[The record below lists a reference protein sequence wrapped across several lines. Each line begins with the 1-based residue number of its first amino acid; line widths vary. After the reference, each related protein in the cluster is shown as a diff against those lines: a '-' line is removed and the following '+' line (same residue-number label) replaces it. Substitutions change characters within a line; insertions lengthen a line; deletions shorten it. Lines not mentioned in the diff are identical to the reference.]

1 MSGLVAMFRR
11 TFIAALFL
19 SATLVVPSAYA
30 QEAMGTVAALSGS
43 PSATGEAGSRRLTV
57 GGAVFEGDR
66 ITVGP
71 GGNAQLILSDGTKL
85 VVGPSS
91 QLLLQSQ
98 LLRNASTAKKIS
110 VKGLRGTFRF
120 ITGNSPKSAYDIST
134 SNATI
139 GIRGTAFDFNVGN
152 RTVLAVLNG
161 AVKLKGSNGKS
172 VNTEAGCSVAE
183 AGPGSVIAR
192 ELDGTNK
199 TDELNDLPYI
209 IDQSGLESDFQLDT
223 AACLPFFP
231 TNTGSGF
238 APSVPTVIVPLVT
251 VPPIIYVV
259 GEVLDEENDPA
270 SENGNEG
277 DGECSNNPNGEGPDP
292 NDPDCIITIDEGD

>member
-1 MSGLVAMFRR
+1 MSHR
-11 TFIAALFL
+11 TLFAALFL
-19 SATLVVPSAYA
+19 SATLSTSAAVA

-43 PSATGEAGSRRLTV
+43 PSAIGEAGNRRLTV

-71 GGNAQLILSDGTKL
+71 GGNAQIELSDGTKL

-91 QLLLQSQ
+91 QLLLQTQ
-98 LLRNASTAKKIS
+98 LLRNASTAQKIS

-120 ITGNSPKSAYDIST
+120 ITGKSPKSAYNIST

-172 VNTEAGCSVAE
+172 VNTEAGCGVAE
-183 AGPGSVIAR
+183 AGPGGVIAR
-192 ELDGTNK
+192 ELDGTDK

-209 IDQSGLESDFQLDT
+209 IDQSGLETEFQLDT
-223 AACLPFFP
+223 SACLPFLP
-231 TNTGSGF
+231 PNTGSGF
-238 APSVPTVIVPLVT
+238 APSVPAVVVPLVT
-251 VPPIIYVV
+251 VPPIVYAIRQAMN
-259 GEVLDEENDPA
+259 ENDPA
-270 SENGNEG
+270 SENGDPEVDDG
-277 DGECSNNPNGEGPDP
+277 DEPDGECNPDDP
-292 NDPDCIITIDEGD
+292 NDPDCPNNY